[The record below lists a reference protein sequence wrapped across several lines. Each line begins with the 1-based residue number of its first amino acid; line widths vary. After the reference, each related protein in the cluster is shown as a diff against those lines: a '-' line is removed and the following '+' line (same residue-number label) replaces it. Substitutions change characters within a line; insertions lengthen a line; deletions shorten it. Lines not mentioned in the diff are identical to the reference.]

1 MKRLALFLLFIFV
14 FSLLPVAGYAT
25 PSTNTTTEKR
35 LSFDEDWLKGTV
47 IVYYIRADGRGQYGT
62 GWWINPSYVA
72 TAAHVVNFNQNARV
86 TIIRGDVESPGHV
99 VALDRQGD
107 VCIIR
112 VDHPERF
119 REKHVFPLARY
130 MPGPTATIYVI
141 GYPSELLQVMDN
153 NLRAL
158 SEHPRVLETHL
169 TWTASG
175 LIELGGITDAGNSGG
190 PVVDVGGNVIGL
202 VSFAIPGPAGH
213 LYFATSVR
221 NLKELA
227 QQHGISYEEGSAGII
242 GSFND
247 NPAVAGAVAGAASS
261 LVMDLAILGLG
272 IAIGSGALAAHRR
285 RSRR

>member
-86 TIIRGDVESPGHV
+86 TIIRGNAESTGHV

-119 REKHVFPLARY
+119 RDKHVFPLARY
-130 MPGPTATIYVI
+130 MPAPTSTIYVI
-141 GYPSELLQVMDN
+141 GYPSELLQVLN
-153 NLRAL
+153 NDLRAL
-158 SEHPRVLETHL
+158 SEHPRVLESHL

-227 QQHGISYEEGSAGII
+227 QQHNIAYEEGSAGII
-242 GSFND
+242 ASIQD
-247 NPAVAGAVAGAASS
+247 NPAAVAAITSAGVNM
-261 LVMDLAILGLG
+261 VMDLAILGVGLALG
-272 IAIGSGALAAHRR
+272 AGLAAHKR

>member
-1 MKRLALFLLFIFV
+1 MKRLALFLLLVFII
-14 FSLLPVAGYAT
+14 SLMPVASYAA
-25 PSTNTTTEKR
+25 PTNTTTEKR
-35 LSFDEDWLKGTV
+35 LSFDEDWLNGVV
-47 IVYYIRADGRGQYGT
+47 IVVYSNQYGT
-62 GWWINPSYVA
+62 GWWMNPSYVA
-72 TAAHVVNFNQNARV
+72 TAAHVVGWNPHATV
-86 TIIRGDVESPGHV
+86 TIIRGDIESTGHV
-99 VALDRQGD
+99 VALDRNGD

-119 REKHVFPLARY
+119 RDKHVFPLARY
-130 MPGPTATIYVI
+130 MPAPTSTIYVI
-141 GYPSELLQVMDN
+141 GYPSELLQVLN
-153 NLRAL
+153 NDLRAL
-158 SEHPRVLETHL
+158 SEHPRVLESHL

-202 VSFAIPGPAGH
+202 VSFALRGPAGT

-242 GSFND
+242 ASIQN
-247 NPAVAGAVAGAASS
+247 NPQALAAATAAGVNI
-261 LVMDLAILGLG
+261 VMDLAILGLG

>member
-1 MKRLALFLLFIFV
+1 MKRLALLLLLV
-14 FSLLPVAGYAT
+14 FTISLLPVASAT
-25 PSTNTTTEKR
+25 PTNTTKQP
-35 LSFDEDWLKGTV
+35 LSFSEDWLKGTV
-47 IVYYIRADGRGQYGT
+47 IVVYNNQYGT
-62 GWWINPSYVA
+62 GWWMNPSYVA
-72 TAAHVVNFNQNARV
+72 TAAHVVGWNPRATV
-86 TIIRGDVESPGHV
+86 TIIRGNVESSGHV
-99 VALDRQGD
+99 VALDRNGD

-119 REKHVFPLARY
+119 GDKHVFPLAHY
-130 MPGPTATIYVI
+130 MPPPTSTIYVI
-141 GYPSELLQVMDN
+141 GYPSELLQVLN
-153 NLRAL
+153 NDLHAL
-158 SEHPRVLETHL
+158 SEHPRVLESHL

-190 PVVDVGGNVIGL
+190 PVVDSAGNVIGL
-202 VSFAIPGPAGH
+202 VSFALRGPAGT

-242 GSFND
+242 ASIQD
-247 NPAVAGAVAGAASS
+247 NPAAVAAATAAGVNI
-261 LVMDLAILGLG
+261 VMDLAILGLG